1 MEASGEMARRGLAA
15 MGAVVLIG
23 IGVGSASA
31 NNFGGHYVSSSCCFM
46 YGSRADIAT
55 PASNF
60 TLQPGTFGVMRVTS
74 ESTPKI
80 IQAGYGQTN
89 GAVLTNGCGA
99 NSTLKNYV
107 EVIDKFGVASCSWV
121 GVPGYGVAN
130 KYSTFKENSSD
141 TWWDAAVNGV
151 VKTSGDLGFQTSGL
165 SVAGG
170 ELGPGTVTSGH
181 LYGCYGCN
189 GNLAWQRATLPAS
202 QSWVTI
208 QSSNPLNDDTR
219 WTIGPGASPFTIS
232 HPYP

>member
-1 MEASGEMARRGLAA
+1 
-15 MGAVVLIG
+15 MGAVVLMG

-31 NNFGGHYVSSSCCFM
+31 NNFGGHTVSSSCCFI
-46 YGSRADIAT
+46 YGSRADIGT

-60 TLQPGTFGVMRVTS
+60 TLALGTFGVMRVTS
-74 ESTPKI
+74 EGSPGLV
-80 IQAGYGQTN
+80 QAGYGQTN
-89 GAVLTNGCGA
+89 GAVLTNGCDA

-107 EVIDKFGVASCSWV
+107 ETISKFGLASCSWV

-130 KYSTFKENSSD
+130 KYSAFKDNSSD

-151 VKTSGDLGFQTSGL
+151 VKTSEDLGFQTAPL
-165 SVAGG
+165 IVAGG
-170 ELGPGTVTSGH
+170 ELGSGNVTTGH

-208 QSSNPLNDDTR
+208 QSSNPLNGDTR